1 MGRNIC
7 TAIHSQHHVSHSRL
21 NSIYLM
27 LCFQVTS
34 SYSVPA
40 ATSTPNS
47 RPVPEPLP
55 VIGSAPAR
63 EYVRVY
69 GGWEERVQECCSRS
83 PWSEDTICARQSG
96 SNQTGVINPNFQR
109 QDWFRQRS
117 HLKRLNSG
125 GSGSGGGGSGK
136 SGTRTSGSSS
146 GSASS
151 GVGGLHRH
159 AYRSPGPGMR
169 RSASDESLLN
179 DTVTE
184 HRACD
189 ERDVT
194 GLLKRPALHRKGR
207 APPPPPPIPNSP
219 PPEPQETTYSCY
231 AATPMSRSKS
241 AHLLSEPEIPTH
253 TYLSRE
259 TSGTSLEASDVGLGH
274 HKALRITP
282 VPEDWSRSRSTPHIA
297 ATSLD
302 DADRS
307 YDSSTLSDDDST
319 PHVSRSNSR
328 GKDCAAANSAWE
340 SAYGSTPVPELL
352 VHAAPINIHEE
363 SCSDSEQHTLPPLL
377 PSPHNHA
384 PSLDTSAPPL
394 PPKRISADVK
404 LRHLPPVHVETPAS
418 CQSPAAEEAI
428 LWGGTDGKSVVR
440 KAPERK
446 GRLRHRDAG
455 ARISQRSKSLPP
467 PPGECRSERT
477 SEDGG
482 GTSEDSKNCL
492 ATSLRGEISWSV
504 SQLRSLF
511 ADSTRPPP
519 YRPPPSVIPSHRAPI
534 TSYHLG
540 NSSQSERYVVTRRL
554 LLDSGPRL
562 QGLDCTDEE
571 ESYV

>member
-1 MGRNIC
+1 
-7 TAIHSQHHVSHSRL
+7 
-21 NSIYLM
+21 

-40 ATSTPNS
+40 ATSTPTS
-47 RPVPEPLP
+47 RPISESQPL
-55 VIGSAPAR
+55 IGSAPAR

-83 PWSEDTICARQSG
+83 PWSEDSIYARPAQQSG
-96 SNQTGVINPNFQR
+96 SNQTGIINPNFQR

-125 GSGSGGGGSGK
+125 GSGSGSGGSGK
-136 SGTRTSGSSS
+136 LGTHTTSGSSS

-179 DTVTE
+179 DTATE
-184 HRACD
+184 QHAYD
-189 ERDVT
+189 EHHVT

-207 APPPPPPIPNSP
+207 APPPPPPIPTSP

-231 AATPMSRSKS
+231 VGTPMLRSKS
-241 AHLLSEPEIPTH
+241 AHLLCEPETSTC
-253 TYLSRE
+253 TYLSHE
-259 TSGTSLEASDVGLGH
+259 TSETSLDTSDVGSGH
-274 HKALRITP
+274 CKALRVTP
-282 VPEDWSRSRSTPHIA
+282 APEDWSRSRSTPHIA

-340 SAYGSTPVPELL
+340 SAYGSSPAPELL

-363 SCSDSEQHTLPPLL
+363 SCSDSEQQPPPPVP
-377 PSPHNHA
+377 PSPPHHHA
-384 PSLDTSAPPL
+384 QVTDAPAPPL
-394 PPKRISADVK
+394 PPKRSTDVK
-404 LRHLPPVHVETPAS
+404 LRHLPPVHVEIPA
-418 CQSPAAEEAI
+418 PRHGTNAEEVI
-428 LWGGTDGKSVVR
+428 QWDGTDGQMVR

-446 GRLRHRDAG
+446 GRLRHRDTG
-455 ARISQRSKSLPP
+455 ARMSQRSKSLPP
-467 PPGECRSERT
+467 PPGESRSEGT
-477 SEDGG
+477 VEDGG
-482 GTSEDSKNCL
+482 GKSEDVRNHSTT
-492 ATSLRGEISWSV
+492 ASSLRGEISWSV

-511 ADSTRPPP
+511 AESTRPPP

-540 NSSQSERYVVTRRL
+540 NSSQSERYVVSRRL
-554 LLDSGPRL
+554 LLDPGPRL
-562 QGLDCTDEE
+562 RGVDSTDEE

>member
-1 MGRNIC
+1 M
-7 TAIHSQHHVSHSRL
+7 
-21 NSIYLM
+21 
-27 LCFQVTS
+27 
-34 SYSVPA
+34 
-40 ATSTPNS
+40 
-47 RPVPEPLP
+47 PEPLP

-83 PWSEDTICARQSG
+83 PWSEDSICARQLG
-96 SNQTGVINPNFQR
+96 SNQTGVMNPNFQR

-136 SGTRTSGSSS
+136 SVTHTTSGSSS

-184 HRACD
+184 HSTYD
-189 ERDVT
+189 EHNVT
-194 GLLKRPALHRKGR
+194 GLHKRPALHRKGR
-207 APPPPPPIPNSP
+207 APPPPPPIQNSP
-219 PPEPQETTYSCY
+219 PPEPQETAYSCY
-231 AATPMSRSKS
+231 PGTPMLRSKS
-241 AHLLSEPEIPTH
+241 AHLLCEPETPTH
-253 TYLSRE
+253 TYLSHE
-259 TSGTSLEASDVGLGH
+259 TSGASLEASDVGSGH
-274 HKALRITP
+274 HKALLITP

-340 SAYGSTPVPELL
+340 SAYGSTTAPELL

-363 SCSDSEQHTLPPLL
+363 SCSDSEQHPPPPVP
-377 PSPHNHA
+377 PSPPHHHA
-384 PSLDTSAPPL
+384 PVPDISAPPL
-394 PPKRISADVK
+394 PPKRSSTDIK

-418 CQSPAAEEAI
+418 RHSTTAEEAI
-428 LWGGTDGKSVVR
+428 PWSGTDGKSAVR

-446 GRLRHRDAG
+446 GRLRHRDTG

-467 PPGECRSERT
+467 PPGECRSEGT
-477 SEDGG
+477 IEDGG
-482 GTSEDSKNCL
+482 GTSEDIRNHL

-540 NSSQSERYVVTRRL
+540 NSSHSERYVVTRRL